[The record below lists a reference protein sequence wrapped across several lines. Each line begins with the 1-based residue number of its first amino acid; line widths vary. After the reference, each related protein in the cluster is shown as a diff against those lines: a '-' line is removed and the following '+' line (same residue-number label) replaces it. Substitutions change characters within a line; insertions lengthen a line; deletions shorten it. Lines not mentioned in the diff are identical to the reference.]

1 MVRVGLIGFG
11 MAGQAFHAPVIRG
24 VPGMELACILERKG
38 TRAREKYPEVRVAR
52 TIEELLAEKEI
63 QLCVIATPNDSHY
76 ELARACLLAGRDV
89 VVDKPFAPTLAESEE
104 LVRLAAER
112 GRLIT
117 VYQDRRWD
125 GDFGT
130 VKKIVQSGRLG
141 TIVEYECRFDRFR
154 PEPKANAWRERAGQP
169 GAGVLFDLGP
179 HVIDQALVLFGEP
192 RAITASAFCERETS
206 RVDDSFDVCLEYPA
220 LRAMGRA
227 RIIAF
232 APGPHFLLHG
242 TKGSF
247 VKYGMDPQE
256 ARLRGENFPQGTD
269 WGADWGEEAEAL
281 WGTLSMVGE
290 PSVKIKTERGDYRGF
305 YANVRDA
312 IEKKAAL
319 DVTPEQALRT
329 MRAVMLAHKSSR
341 ERCRRAGSVI
351 CKLSGSGPFS
361 DLQDR
366 DNQGSIFLRPNL
378 QSAAQHQF

>member
-11 MAGQAFHAPVIRG
+11 LAGQAFHAPVISA
-24 VPGMELACILERKG
+24 VPGMELACILERRG

-52 TIEELLAEKEI
+52 SIEELLSDRGI
-63 QLCVIATPNDSHY
+63 QLCVVATPNDSHF

-89 VVDKPFAPTLAESEE
+89 VVDKPFAPTLRESEE

-117 VYQDRRWD
+117 VYLERRCD

-130 VKKIVQSGRLG
+130 VKKIVQSGALG
-141 TIVEYECRFDRFR
+141 TVVEYECRFDRFR
-154 PEPKANAWRERAGQP
+154 LESKANAWRERADQP

-206 RVDDSFDVCLEYPA
+206 QVDDSFDVCLEYPR
-220 LRAMGRA
+220 LRAMARA

-232 APGPHFLLHG
+232 APGPHFLIHG

-256 ARLRGENFPQGTD
+256 ALLRGEDFPQGTD
-269 WGADWGEEAEAL
+269 WGAGWGEEAESL
-281 WGTLSMVGE
+281 WGTLSLVGE
-290 PSVKIKTERGDYRGF
+290 PSVKVKTERGDYRGF

-312 IEKKAAL
+312 IEKKAPL
-319 DVTPEQALRT
+319 EVTPEQSLRT
-329 MRAVMLAHKSSR
+329 MRALMLAHKSSR
-341 ERCRRAGSVI
+341 ERRTVAWDEAVE
-351 CKLSGSGPFS
+351 
-361 DLQDR
+361 
-366 DNQGSIFLRPNL
+366 
-378 QSAAQHQF
+378 

>member
-11 MAGQAFHAPVIRG
+11 LAGQSFHAPVIRG
-24 VPGMELACILERKG
+24 VPGMELACILERRG
-38 TRAREKYPEVRVAR
+38 TRARGKYPEVRVAR
-52 TIEELLAEKEI
+52 TLEELLADKEI
-63 QLCVIATPNDSHY
+63 QLCVVATPNDSHFEY
-76 ELARACLLAGRDV
+76 AQACLLAGRDV

-104 LVRLAAER
+104 LVRLAAEC

-125 GDFGT
+125 GDFAT
-130 VKKIVQSGRLG
+130 IKKIVASGKLG
-141 TIVEYECRFDRFR
+141 TVVEYECRFDRFR
-154 PEPKANAWRERAGQP
+154 LEAKANAWRERADQP

-192 RAITASAFCERETS
+192 QAITASAFCQRETS
-206 RVDDSFDVCLEYPA
+206 QVDDSFDVCMDYA
-220 LRAMGRA
+220 NSGSGLRAMGRA
-227 RIIAF
+227 RIIAY
-232 APGPHFLLHG
+232 APGPHFLIHG

-256 ARLRGENFPQGTD
+256 ARLRAENCPDGLD
-269 WGADWGEEAEAL
+269 WGADWGVEAEEL
-281 WGTLSMVGE
+281 WGTLSRVGE

-319 DVTPEQALRT
+319 DVMPEQALRT

-341 ERCRRAGSVI
+341 ERRTVEWGEAVE
-351 CKLSGSGPFS
+351 
-361 DLQDR
+361 
-366 DNQGSIFLRPNL
+366 
-378 QSAAQHQF
+378 

>member
-24 VPGMELACILERKG
+24 VPGMELACILERRG

-52 TIEELLAEKEI
+52 TLDELLADKEI
-63 QLCVIATPNDSHY
+63 QLCVIATPNDSHF
-76 ELARACLLAGRDV
+76 EFAQACLLAGRDV
-89 VVDKPFAPTLAESEE
+89 VVDKPFAPTLRESEE

-130 VKKIVQSGRLG
+130 VKKIVASGKLG
-141 TIVEYECRFDRFR
+141 AVVEYECRYDRFR
-154 PEPKANAWRERAGQP
+154 LEPKANAWRERADQP

-179 HVIDQALVLFGEP
+179 HVIDQALVLFDEP

-206 RVDDSFDVCLEYPA
+206 RVDDSFDVCMEYPT

-227 RIIAF
+227 RIIAY
-232 APGPHFLLHG
+232 APGPHFLIHG

-247 VKYGMDPQE
+247 VKFGMDPQE
-256 ARLRGENFPQGTD
+256 ARLRGENCPDGLD
-269 WGADWGEEAEAL
+269 WGADWGVEGEEW
-281 WGTLSMVGE
+281 WGTLSLVGE
-290 PSVKIKTERGDYRGF
+290 ASVKVKTERGDYRGF

-312 IEKKAAL
+312 IEKKATL

-341 ERCRRAGSVI
+341 ERRTVDWGEAVE
-351 CKLSGSGPFS
+351 
-361 DLQDR
+361 
-366 DNQGSIFLRPNL
+366 
-378 QSAAQHQF
+378 

>member
-11 MAGQAFHAPVIRG
+11 LAGQAFHAPVIRG
-24 VPGMELACILERKG
+24 VRGMELACILERRG

-52 TIEELLAEKEI
+52 TLDELLADKEI
-63 QLCVIATPNDSHY
+63 QLCVIATPNDSHFD
-76 ELARACLLAGRDV
+76 LTRDCLMAGRDV
-89 VVDKPFAPTLAESEE
+89 VVDKPFAPTLRESEE
-104 LVRLAAER
+104 LVRLAADR

-130 VKKIVQSGRLG
+130 VKKIVASEKLG
-141 TIVEYECRFDRFR
+141 TVVEYECRYDRFR
-154 PEPKANAWRERAGQP
+154 LEPKANAWRESADQP

-179 HVIDQALVLFGEP
+179 HVIDQALVLFGVP

-206 RVDDSFDVCLEYPA
+206 RVDDSFDVCLEYPT

-232 APGPHFLLHG
+232 APGPHFLIHG

-256 ARLRGENFPQGTD
+256 ARLRGEDFPQGRD
-269 WGADWGEEAEAL
+269 WGADWGVEDEQC
-281 WGTLSMVGE
+281 WGTLSLVGE
-290 PSVKIKTERGDYRGF
+290 PSVRVKTERGDYRGF

-312 IEKKAAL
+312 IEKQATL

-341 ERCRRAGSVI
+341 ERRTVEWGEAVE
-351 CKLSGSGPFS
+351 
-361 DLQDR
+361 
-366 DNQGSIFLRPNL
+366 
-378 QSAAQHQF
+378 

>member
-11 MAGQAFHAPVIRG
+11 LAGQAFHAPVIRG
-24 VPGMELACILERKG
+24 VPGMELACILERRG
-38 TRAREKYPEVRVAR
+38 TRAQQKYPEVRVAR
-52 TIEELLAEKEI
+52 TIEELLADKGI
-63 QLCVIATPNDSHY
+63 QLCVIATPNDSHF
-76 ELARACLLAGRDV
+76 ELTRACLLAGRDV
-89 VVDKPFAPTLAESEE
+89 VVDKPFAPTLGEAEQ

-130 VKKIVQSGRLG
+130 VKKIVQSGKLG
-141 TIVEYECRFDRFR
+141 KVVEYECRYDRFR
-154 PEPKANAWRERAGQP
+154 LEAKENAWRERADQP

-192 RAITASAFCERETS
+192 RAITASAFCQRETS
-206 RVDDSFDVCLEYPA
+206 QVDDAFDVGMQYTNSGSG
-220 LRAMGRA
+220 LRVMGRA
-227 RIIAF
+227 RIIAY
-232 APGPHFLLHG
+232 APGPHFLIHG

-256 ARLRGENFPQGTD
+256 ARLRAENCPDGLD
-269 WGADWGEEAEAL
+269 WRADWGVEAEEL
-281 WGTLSMVGE
+281 WGTLTLVGE
-290 PSVKIKTERGDYRGF
+290 PSVKVKTERGDYRGF

-341 ERCRRAGSVI
+341 ERRTVEW
-351 CKLSGSGPFS
+351 
-361 DLQDR
+361 DE
-366 DNQGSIFLRPNL
+366 
-378 QSAAQHQF
+378 AAE